1 VSSLATVAV
10 DVPWPDQP
18 SVAAVRQRLAC
29 RPFGRLRQ
37 LAEWLAGVQGR
48 CPPVEFQR
56 VRAVVF
62 AGDHG
67 IAELGVSAHPPG
79 WTAAAVDGITAGT
92 AAAVRLAELAGA
104 GVRAVDVGVDAD
116 RSAPHR
122 VRRGTGRIDLED
134 AMSADETHAAI
145 AVGSAIADDE
155 IDAGADLL
163 VAAGIGVGGTTAAS
177 TLVAVLTGTEPA
189 KVIGWGSG
197 IDDAAWMRKTTAVR
211 DARRRAMHLRSD
223 PDRVLSAVGGLEHAA
238 LAGFLLQ
245 AAARRTPVLIDGTV
259 SISAALV
266 AFQAQPRAAAW
277 WQPAQRGVDPAQI
290 RSVDWLSLTPIL
302 DLGFSAEDGS
312 GALIAVPILRAAVR
326 VVPDRALPDV

>member
-1 VSSLATVAV
+1 MSSLATVAV

-18 SVAAVRQRLAC
+18 SAAAVRQRLAG
-29 RPFGRLRQ
+29 RPFGRLGQ

-48 CPPVEFQR
+48 CPPVDFQR

-79 WTAAAVDGITAGT
+79 WTAAAVDGITSGS
-92 AAAVRLAELAGA
+92 AAAVGFAELAGA

-122 VRRGTGRIDLED
+122 VRRGTARIDLED
-134 AMSADETHAAI
+134 AMSADETRAAI
-145 AVGSAIADDE
+145 AVGSGIADEE

-197 IDDAAWMRKTTAVR
+197 IDDAAWMRKTTVVR
-211 DARRRAMHLRSD
+211 DARRRALHHRSD

-245 AAARRTPVLIDGTV
+245 AAARRTPALIDGTV
-259 SISAALV
+259 STSAALV

-277 WQPAQRGVDPAQI
+277 WQAAQRGVDPAQI

-326 VVPDRALPDV
+326 VVPDPALPDV